1 MDLNKKLKR
10 LKENRKFVLSEF
22 TVEDVLYRESMVSV
36 LRQWSELWDRMRSK
50 LVASA
55 MAQK

>member
-10 LKENRKFVLSEF
+10 LKENRKFVLSKF

-36 LRQWSELWDRMRSK
+36 LRQWSELWDRMRAK
-50 LVASA
+50 LVESA
-55 MAQK
+55 LNN